1 MRRPEDTRLG
11 RAKAAFAALVRLSAL
26 LVAAGSAVGLASCA
40 TDPEEL
46 AAARESALAA
56 HPLVRPYADSEFV
69 DFEGFRLHALRWEP
83 DPLRFP
89 RPRGKVLLVHGFGG
103 SVFGWRLL
111 APALSGA
118 GYSVLA
124 FDYPPFGHSSASA
137 AELSGQA
144 SGTPTARAALLWR
157 LLEREPLPETGPAA
171 SGRGWILVGHSLGG
185 RIAAH
190 MAATRPDSV
199 RALVLVAPAV
209 YGKAGPPGIVR
220 LLGSGASRGLER
232 YLLDIT
238 RFKALL
244 GRVFGRD
251 ATKEEFE
258 GYWAPFLRP
267 GIAGAL
273 LAWSKT
279 SGGDA
284 TPNLGAV
291 AAPTLVLWGSADRI
305 VRPAGERLV
314 GDLRDARY
322 SSIEGAG
329 HCPMETH
336 APAVNAPILDFLDPL

>member
-1 MRRPEDTRLG
+1 MRKPEDTRLG
-11 RAKAAFAALVRLSAL
+11 RARSALSTLVRRSAL
-26 LVAAGSAVGLASCA
+26 LVAAGMALGLASCA
-40 TDPEEL
+40 TDPEKL
-46 AAARESALAA
+46 AAARESTLAA
-56 HPLVRPYADSEFV
+56 HPLDRPYATSEFV

-89 RPRGKVLLVHGFGG
+89 LPRGKVLLVHGFGG

-124 FDYPPFGHSSASA
+124 FDYPPFGHSSTSP
-137 AELSGQA
+137 AELSGQTA
-144 SGTPTARAALLWR
+144 GTPTARAALLWR
-157 LLEREPLPETGPAA
+157 LLEAEPSPEPEPGPA
-171 SGRGWILVGHSLGG
+171 GGGWILVGHSLGG

-199 RALVLVAPAV
+199 RALVLLAPAV

-220 LLGSGASRGLER
+220 LFGSGVSRGLER
-232 YLLDIT
+232 YLLDPS
-238 RFKALL
+238 RFRRLL

-267 GIAGAL
+267 GIAAAL
-273 LAWSKT
+273 LTWSKT
-279 SGGDA
+279 SGGDSPPA
-284 TPNLGAV
+284 LASV

-305 VRPAGERLV
+305 VAPAGERLV
-314 GDLRDARY
+314 GDLRDARFMVVD
-322 SSIEGAG
+322 GAG

-336 APAVNAPILDFLDPL
+336 APAVNAAVLDFLGSR